1 MANQMLAVGRT
12 LWDWAIPLDY
22 VESNPFDKVKDF
34 DELDR
39 GHVPWPLWVRVYVDE
54 IERLWVRHYA
64 NDGGPGQASERGDT
78 NGRSIRTMHGAQ
90 RFTGCVGRES

>member
-12 LWDWAIPLDY
+12 VWDWAIPLDY

-39 GHVPWPLWVRVYVDE
+39 GRVPWPLWVRVYVDE
-54 IERLWVRHYA
+54 QAPEDIRRLMRL
-64 NDGGPGQASERGDT
+64 GIMTCQ
-78 NGRSIRTMHGAQ
+78 
-90 RFTGCVGRES
+90 RESDLIRNRNGVWCRPKKT